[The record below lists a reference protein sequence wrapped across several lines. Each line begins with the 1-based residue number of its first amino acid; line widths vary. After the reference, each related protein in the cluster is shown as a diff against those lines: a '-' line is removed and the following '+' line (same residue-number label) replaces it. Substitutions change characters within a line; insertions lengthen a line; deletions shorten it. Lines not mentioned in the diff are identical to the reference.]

1 MIHVIAAAMASS
13 QESKEKHRTEAEE
26 LKDFAID
33 AIILLVVFAM
43 AAGVAFLF
51 AVGVEWID
59 NFTMTHN
66 TAFDPYTIIQP
77 IKEFFK

>member
-13 QESKEKHRTEAEE
+13 QETKEKPRTEAEE

-33 AIILLVVFAM
+33 AIILLVLFGM
-43 AAGVAFLF
+43 AAAVAFLF
-51 AVGVEWID
+51 TVGVEWID

-66 TAFDPYTIIQP
+66 NAFDPYTLIQP
-77 IKEFFK
+77 IKDFFK

>member
-1 MIHVIAAAMASS
+1 MIHVIAAAMSSS
-13 QESKEKHRTEAEE
+13 QESKEKPSTEAEE
-26 LKDFAID
+26 LKEFAID

-51 AVGVEWID
+51 TVGVEWFD
-59 NFTMTHN
+59 KFTMSHN